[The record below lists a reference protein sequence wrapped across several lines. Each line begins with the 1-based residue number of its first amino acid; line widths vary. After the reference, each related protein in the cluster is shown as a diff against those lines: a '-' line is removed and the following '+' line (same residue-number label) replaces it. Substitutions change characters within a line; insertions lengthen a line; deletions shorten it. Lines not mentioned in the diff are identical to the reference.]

1 MEPVVRS
8 MSSVV
13 LKMRPRRMTR
23 TFMMMWMPT
32 EMRKALAQRTRAR
45 VKTSLRIWRSK
56 SALSLFE
63 NFDLNHVYFCG
74 INSTFYIETIKRSP
88 NSIATRQM
96 AWMMKGIMRSLTTSN
111 EGRSRGTWIRMRGC
125 ASREVGERV
134 PSWMIMSTVKMRRL
148 PDRCAWIA

>member
-23 TFMMMWMPT
+23 TFMMMWMPM

-56 SALSLFE
+56 WSLSLFE
-63 NFDLNHVYFCG
+63 ISDFNHAFCG
-74 INSTFYIETIKRSP
+74 INSAL
-88 NSIATRQM
+88 N
-96 AWMMKGIMRSLTTSN
+96 
-111 EGRSRGTWIRMRGC
+111 
-125 ASREVGERV
+125 
-134 PSWMIMSTVKMRRL
+134 
-148 PDRCAWIA
+148 